1 MNSLKIFKYEL
12 KRLIFTKFYLVI
24 SALSILYS
32 YNLLTTKYV
41 MGLSSTA
48 PFSQWSYSG
57 FLCDM
62 NTFLLL
68 VVMFFCTYLF
78 SKKEKEVREIT
89 RPTPMPENKYF
100 MIKTFA
106 IITTYLILCAA
117 IITVSFIFYAQIFKF
132 TDFCSFLLPMI
143 IVLLPSLLL
152 TIGLC
157 FFLGNKNVSLIYVA
171 MPVVIGLSIL
181 ELGINPFLDVF
192 AKGYITASPL
202 LVPVDQTGEP
212 LFMLSSVFVMSRVL
226 FLVLGLALI
235 WRALSKNRAK

>member
-24 SALSILYS
+24 CVLSILYS
-32 YNLLTTKYV
+32 YYLLTAKYIK
-41 MGLSSTA
+41 GLSSTA

-62 NTFLLL
+62 NTFLLI
-68 VVMFFCTYLF
+68 VVMFFFTYLF
-78 SKKEKEVREIT
+78 NKKENEVREIT
-89 RPTPMPENKYF
+89 RSTPMLENKYLA
-100 MIKTFA
+100 IKIFA
-106 IITTYLILCAA
+106 IITTYLILCLA

-132 TDFCSFLLPMI
+132 TDFCSFILPMI

-157 FFLGNKNVSLIYVA
+157 FFLGKKNISLIYVA
-171 MPVVIGLSIL
+171 MPIIIGLSIL
-181 ELGINPFLDVF
+181 ELNVNPFLDVF

-202 LVPVDQTGEP
+202 LVQVDQTGEP
-212 LFMLSSVFVMSRVL
+212 LFILSSAFVISRFL
-226 FLVLGLALI
+226 FSGLGLTLL
-235 WRALSKNRAK
+235 WMTLSKDRAK